1 MALRPLT
8 IEDPGADE
16 RDGALPPRQTQ
27 RLIGQ
32 SDAQAMFLDN
42 WKSGRFHHAWL
53 LTGQESVGKASFA
66 WLAARFVLSGGN
78 ITRANPFEPDP
89 STEANHLVS
98 ASSHPDLMLI
108 RRRWD
113 EKTKKHK
120 AEIAIDDIR
129 DLKQHFQLAA
139 GLGGYRVCIIDN
151 ADELNRNSANALL
164 KLLEEPPPKSLFLL
178 VSHAPARLLPTLRSR
193 CRQLSFHDLSV
204 SDIEAVLR
212 FQPLTEGLADQALTK
227 AATLAEGSV
236 MRAMRYLSPAAMDL
250 RQKTE
255 ALLRDLPK
263 IEPRHWMALSRDIQR
278 KEFNGMEIFLEII
291 ISHTQRVAKS
301 ALSRDY
307 AMRLAEASSQISAIA
322 RDAEIYKTD
331 MGAASLAILQKLQS
345 AHR

>member
-1 MALRPLT
+1 MALRPHLV
-8 IEDPGADE
+8 EEPGADE
-16 RDGALPPRQTQ
+16 RDGALPPRQAR

-32 SDAQAMFLDN
+32 PVAIERFLDN
-42 WKSGRFHHAWL
+42 WQSGRFHHAWL

-78 ITRANPFEPDP
+78 LDRDAPFEPDFA
-89 STEANHLVS
+89 TEANHLIN
-98 ASSHPDLMLI
+98 ASSHPDLRI
-108 RRRWD
+108 VRRRWD

-120 AEIAIDDIR
+120 ADIAIDDIR

-178 VSHAPARLLPTLRSR
+178 ISHTPARLLPTIRSR
-193 CRQLSFHDLSV
+193 CRQLMFNDLAAP
-204 SDIEAVLR
+204 DIETILR
-212 FQPLTEGLADQALTK
+212 LQPSAEGIADLALAD
-227 AATLAEGSV
+227 AAQLAEGSV

-250 RQKTE
+250 RKKTE
-255 ALLRDLPK
+255 ALLHDLPK

-278 KEFNGMEIFLEII
+278 KELNGMEIFLEIVTR
-291 ISHTQRVAKS
+291 HAMRDAKS
-301 ALSRDY
+301 TPSTEQ
-307 AMRLAEASSQISAIA
+307 AMRLSEACSQISAIA
-322 RDAEIYKTD
+322 REAETYKTD

-345 AHR
+345 AY